1 MTLPTRS
8 KGDGMKLEIKQRIEQ
23 IHQSEIPEAY
33 KKTKAGILPGDWD
46 VYMLGDCLS
55 RVERPVEVKPNELY
69 TQIGIRSHG
78 KGLFYKEPVAGAALG
93 NKAVFW
99 IEPDCFIVN
108 IVFAWEQAIGKTTQ
122 SEVGMI
128 GSHRFPMYRPV
139 NDRVDIDYLISYFL
153 TKRGTD
159 ILEAASPGGAG
170 RNKTLGQD
178 RFLKSKIVLPP
189 IEEQQKIAAILTT
202 QDRVIELKEK
212 RLAEKQRQKKYL
224 MQQLLT
230 GKKRLPGF
238 SGEWKNI
245 KLCEVL
251 SERKE
256 KNVEQ
261 NLRICSVAVQKGV
274 VDQVE
279 HLGRS
284 YAANDT
290 SNYSVAHYGDII
302 YTKSPTGDF
311 LYGIVKQNLLQET
324 VAVSPLY
331 GVFTPMTFGLGYFLH
346 TYFQSAICAR
356 NYLLPIVQKGAKNT
370 INITNDTFISS
381 KLYLPLDVE
390 EQKAIADTFIAA
402 DREIDLLRQDIE
414 QEKQKKKALMQLLLT
429 GIVRVKT

>member
-1 MTLPTRS
+1 
-8 KGDGMKLEIKQRIEQ
+8 MKTETKQRIDQ
-23 IHQSEIPEAY
+23 IRHGNVPEGY
-33 KKTKAGILPGDWD
+33 KKTKAGILPVDWD
-46 VYMLGDCLS
+46 VHMLGDCLS
-55 RVERPVEVKPNELY
+55 RVEKPVEVKPNELY

-78 KGLFYKEPVAGAALG
+78 KGLFYKEPITGAALG

-139 NDRVDIDYLISYFL
+139 NDRVDVDYLISYFL

-178 RFLKSKIVLPP
+178 RFLKSKIILPP
-189 IEEQQKIAAILTT
+189 IEEQRKIAAILTT
-202 QDRVIELKEK
+202 QDKIIELKEK
-212 RLAEKQRQKKYL
+212 RLADKQRQRKYL

-230 GKKRLPGF
+230 GRKRLPGF

-331 GVFTPMTFGLGYFLH
+331 GVFIPMTFGLGYFLH

-370 INITNDTFISS
+370 INITNDTFISN
-381 KLYLPLDVE
+381 KLYLPIDAE

-402 DREIDLLRQDIE
+402 DREIDLLQQDIE

-429 GIVRVKT
+429 GIVRVKV

>member
-1 MTLPTRS
+1 
-8 KGDGMKLEIKQRIEQ
+8 MKLEIKQRIEQ

-78 KGLFYKEPVAGAALG
+78 KGLFYKEPVTGSALG

-311 LYGIVKQNLLQET
+311 LYGIVKQNLLQEK

>member
-1 MTLPTRS
+1 
-8 KGDGMKLEIKQRIEQ
+8 MKPEIKQRIEQ

-33 KKTKAGILPGDWD
+33 KKTKAGIFPADWD
-46 VYMLGDCLS
+46 VHMLGDCLS
-55 RVERPVEVKPNELY
+55 RVEKPVEVKPNELY

-78 KGLFYKEPVAGAALG
+78 KGLFYKEPVTGAALG

-311 LYGIVKQNLLQET
+311 LYGIVKQNLLQEK

-429 GIVRVKT
+429 GIVRVKHDSI

>member
-1 MTLPTRS
+1 MTP
-8 KGDGMKLEIKQRIEQ
+8 EIKQRIEQ
-23 IHQSEIPEAY
+23 IRRGEVPEGYVKKRKVVIPQQWGLPQIKDIASISSGSTPNRNNSEYWNGNIAWVTTGELSSGHVNHTSELITVKAVKETKMRIYPQGTLLMAMY
-33 KKTKAGILPGDWD
+33 GQGKTRGTVAILEIDAA
-46 VYMLGDCLS
+46 VNQACAAIT
-55 RVERPVEVKPNELY
+55 VKD
-69 TQIGIRSHG
+69 G
-78 KGLFYKEPVAGAALG
+78 KSKFLFYQLKNSYQDIRKLSNTG
-93 NKAVFW
+93 NQENLNADIIKTYQVPWA
-99 IEPDCFIVN
+99 PD
-108 IVFAWEQAIGKTTQ
+108 
-122 SEVGMI
+122 
-128 GSHRFPMYRPV
+128 
-139 NDRVDIDYLISYFL
+139 
-153 TKRGTD
+153 
-159 ILEAASPGGAG
+159 
-170 RNKTLGQD
+170 
-178 RFLKSKIVLPP
+178 
-189 IEEQQKIAAILTT
+189 EEQERISTILTT
-202 QDRVIELKEK
+202 QDKVIELKEK

-331 GVFTPMTFGLGYFLH
+331 GVFTPLTFGLGYFLH
-346 TYFQSAICAR
+346 TFFQSAICAR

-402 DREIDLLRQDIE
+402 DREIELLQQDIE

>member
-1 MTLPTRS
+1 
-8 KGDGMKLEIKQRIEQ
+8 MKPEIKQRIEQ

-55 RVERPVEVKPNELY
+55 RVEKPVEVKPNELY

-108 IVFAWEQAIGKTTQ
+108 IVFALEQAIGKTTQ

-324 VAVSPLY
+324 VEV
-331 GVFTPMTFGLGYFLH
+331 
-346 TYFQSAICAR
+346 
-356 NYLLPIVQKGAKNT
+356 
-370 INITNDTFISS
+370 
-381 KLYLPLDVE
+381 
-390 EQKAIADTFIAA
+390 
-402 DREIDLLRQDIE
+402 
-414 QEKQKKKALMQLLLT
+414 
-429 GIVRVKT
+429 

>member
-1 MTLPTRS
+1 
-8 KGDGMKLEIKQRIEQ
+8 MKIEIKQRIEQ
-23 IHQSEIPEAY
+23 IRLGNVPEGY
-33 KKTKAGILPGDWD
+33 QKTKDGIFPTDWHTQKMKQW
-46 VYMLGDCLS
+46 VALA
-55 RVERPVEVKPNELY
+55 ERPVTLEDDKRYRLVTVRRGFGGVDLRGEYLGKDILVKNY
-69 TQIGIRSHG
+69 FKVRQGD
-78 KGLFYKEPVAGAALG
+78 F
-93 NKAVFW
+93 
-99 IEPDCFIVN
+99 
-108 IVFAWEQAIGKTTQ
+108 
-122 SEVGMI
+122 
-128 GSHRFPMYRPV
+128 
-139 NDRVDIDYLISYFL
+139 LIS
-153 TKRGTD
+153 KRQIAHGACGVVSESLDGAVVSNEYNVFVQNQGTD
-159 ILEAASPGGAG
+159 IEMFDLMMQLPHYTRLFYLMSDGVHIEKLLF
-170 RNKTLGQD
+170 KTQD
-178 RFLKSKIVLPP
+178 WMRRQLAMPS
-189 IEEQQKIAAILTT
+189 IEEQQRIAAILTT
-202 QDRVIELKEK
+202 QDKVIELKEK

-331 GVFTPMTFGLGYFLH
+331 GVFTPLTFGLGYFLH

-402 DREIDLLRQDIE
+402 DREIELLRQDIR

>member
-1 MTLPTRS
+1 
-8 KGDGMKLEIKQRIEQ
+8 MKPEIKQRIEQ

-46 VYMLGDCLS
+46 VFMLGDCLS

-311 LYGIVKQNLLQET
+311 LYGIVKQNLLQEK

-370 INITNDTFISS
+370 ISITNDTFISS

-429 GIVRVKT
+429 GIVRVKHDSI